1 MVGLWGCGVVGL
13 WSCEGR
19 GLRLVGNYIE
29 VTFHKLVFF
38 SAHLV
43 NCCNEALA
51 IRACLVAMVPFRI
64 VPLYD
69 KRQSVI

>member
-1 MVGLWGCGVVGL
+1 M
-13 WSCEGR
+13 
-19 GLRLVGNYIE
+19 GNYIE
-29 VTFHKLVFF
+29 ATFHKLVFF